1 MKTSCAHCHC
11 LDLRF
16 VKFTTIFDVVCCFV
30 GCISIAGDLNP
41 SVYSSHQFGIPARV
55 YLPSSANPLRP
66 RLSRNIPD
74 VDLPPD
80 LSPDVPYLTAKTC
93 VCPYTPRS
101 PDQKNLTFCCSELSW
116 SLTQACRQRGG
127 VERDNLVLHRPPT
140 PTAKAILCRHMCKAA
155 A

>member
-101 PDQKNLTFCCSELSW
+101 PDRNAVHSVTTFPLAEKPYVL
-116 SLTQACRQRGG
+116 LQRAL
-127 VERDNLVLHRPPT
+127 VEFDSSMSPT
-140 PTAKAILCRHMCKAA
+140 WRSGA
-155 A
+155 